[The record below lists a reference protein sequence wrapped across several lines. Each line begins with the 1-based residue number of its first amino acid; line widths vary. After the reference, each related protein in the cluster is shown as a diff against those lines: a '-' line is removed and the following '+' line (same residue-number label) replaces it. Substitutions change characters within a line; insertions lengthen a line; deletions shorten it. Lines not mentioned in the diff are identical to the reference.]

1 MATPSMAERR
11 PARVANLVQ
20 AVLGRLLIEEARD
33 PRLRGVNVTDVRMTG
48 DLRTAH
54 VFVRTLTTG
63 ADPDEIRQALE
74 RATPFLRT
82 RLGESL
88 QMRYVPELRFDYD
101 SLIDRARHLDE
112 LLASTRRGRET
123 GEE

>member
-1 MATPSMAERR
+1 MAERR

-33 PRLRGVNVTDVRMTG
+33 PRLRGVNVTDVRMTA

-63 ADPDEIRQALE
+63 ADPEEIRQALE
-74 RATPFLRT
+74 RATPFLRA

-101 SLIDRARHLDE
+101 SLIDQARHLDE
-112 LLASTRRGRET
+112 LLASTRHGEKR